1 MRARTSSL
9 SRKNLVP
16 QIRRLLLYPLSYEGF
31 TAFRVPE
38 RRAPAADPGRLPTVD
53 DMTYERW
60 IRVAEWPIASAAVV
74 FLCVYSWLVIGQP
87 TGTTLIVLD
96 VALLILWVVFA
107 VDYVARLALARPR
120 ARWFWRNIPLLL
132 MVALPFF
139 RPLYLLRLLTLL
151 TVLRKA
157 TGSAFRGKV
166 TVYVTVSAL
175 VIILIGALG
184 VLDAEQNVDG
194 ALITT
199 FPDALWW
206 ALVTITTVGYGDL
219 YPITGTG
226 RIIASGLM
234 IAGIALVG
242 SVTATLASWFVD
254 RIKEVDEQ
262 AKAEREAGLSGEG
275 ASAVGDGGESGE
287 KPR

>member
-1 MRARTSSL
+1 
-9 SRKNLVP
+9 
-16 QIRRLLLYPLSYEGF
+16 
-31 TAFRVPE
+31 
-38 RRAPAADPGRLPTVD
+38 
-53 DMTYERW
+53 MTYERW
-60 IRVAEWPIASAAVV
+60 TRGAEWPIASAAVV
-74 FLCVYSWLVIGQP
+74 FLGVYSWLVIGQP

-96 VALLILWVVFA
+96 LALIILWVVFA
-107 VDYVARLALARPR
+107 VDYVARLILARPR
-120 ARWFWRNIPLLL
+120 AQWFWRNIPLLL

-175 VIILIGALG
+175 VIVLIGALG
-184 VLDAEQNVDG
+184 VLDAEQNAPG

-219 YPITGTG
+219 YPITGAG

-254 RIKEVDEQ
+254 RIAEVDEK
-262 AKAEREAGLSGEG
+262 AKAERVEAEAHGQADSAHPSPAGEG
-275 ASAVGDGGESGE
+275 PSSAVGDGGEGGE
-287 KPR
+287 QAR

>member
-1 MRARTSSL
+1 M
-9 SRKNLVP
+9 
-16 QIRRLLLYPLSYEGF
+16 
-31 TAFRVPE
+31 
-38 RRAPAADPGRLPTVD
+38 
-53 DMTYERW
+53 
-60 IRVAEWPIASAAVV
+60 
-74 FLCVYSWLVIGQP
+74 CSWLVIAQP

-96 VALLILWVVFA
+96 VALLVLWVVFA
-107 VDYVARLALARPR
+107 VDYVARLALAKPR

-132 MVALPFF
+132 MVVLPFF

-157 TGSAFRGKV
+157 TGSAFRGTV
-166 TVYVTVSAL
+166 TVYVTVAAL

-184 VLDAEQNVDG
+184 VLDAEQNADG

-219 YPITGTG
+219 YPVTGTG
-226 RIIASGLM
+226 RVIASGLM

-242 SVTATLASWFVD
+242 SVTATLASWFVE
-254 RIKEVDEQ
+254 RIKDADDQ
-262 AKAEREAGLSGEG
+262 ATST
-275 ASAVGDGGESGE
+275 SAVSDGGESGE
-287 KPR
+287 QAR

>member
-1 MRARTSSL
+1 
-9 SRKNLVP
+9 
-16 QIRRLLLYPLSYEGF
+16 
-31 TAFRVPE
+31 
-38 RRAPAADPGRLPTVD
+38 
-53 DMTYERW
+53 MTYERW
-60 IRVAEWPIASAAVV
+60 TRVAEWPIASAAVV
-74 FLCVYSWLVIGQP
+74 FLGVYSWLVIGQP

-96 VALLILWVVFA
+96 AALLVLWAVFA
-107 VDYVARLALARPR
+107 VDYVARLALAKPQ
-120 ARWFWRNIPLLL
+120 ARWFWRNIPSLL
-132 MVALPFF
+132 MVVLPFF

-151 TVLRKA
+151 TVLRNA

-166 TVYVTVSAL
+166 TVYVTVAAL

-184 VLDAEQNVDG
+184 VLDAEQNADG

-219 YPITGTG
+219 YPVTGTG

-242 SVTATLASWFVD
+242 SVTATLASWFVE
-254 RIKEVDEQ
+254 RIKDVDEQ
-262 AKAEREAGLSGEG
+262 AKAERAAKEAAAGG
-275 ASAVGDGGESGE
+275 ASSVGDGGESGE
-287 KPR
+287 QAR